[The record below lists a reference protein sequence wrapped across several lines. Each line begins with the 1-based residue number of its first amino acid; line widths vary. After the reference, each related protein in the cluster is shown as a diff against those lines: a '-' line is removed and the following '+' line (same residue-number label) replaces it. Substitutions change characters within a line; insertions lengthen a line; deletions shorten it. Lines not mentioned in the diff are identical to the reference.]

1 MSVQITDC
9 TIRDGGYL
17 FSKNPSPEF
26 AKGIMKGL
34 TDAGIDFVET
44 GFLQTNVT
52 DDTLVYGNSADAMR
66 FILADRRNTN
76 FLGFCDNSR
85 YSLKDLDDYNGKS
98 FKWLRISFAQHEI
111 DGALDFCAGA
121 MRKGY
126 HVQFNPMDSISYT
139 DEERAFLIEKVN
151 KVKPASFSI
160 VDTFGAMDM
169 MDLVHIFRQ
178 VDSLL
183 DKDIKIGLHSHDNLG
198 LSCALAERM
207 IELAEE
213 AGRDIIVDGSLFGM
227 GRGAGNAKTELLA
240 DYINKHC
247 GGHYDIR
254 KLLETIDT
262 YITPVMA
269 ELDYGYDLP
278 MYVCG
283 VLHSHV
289 DNVYH
294 LKNKYG
300 CSAKEMFDVVSA
312 LSPQQRTRY
321 GVGYSKTDFTLLD
334 RLYEGTGGKKK
345 S

>member
-17 FSKNPSPEF
+17 FNKNSDPAF
-26 AKGIMKGL
+26 VRGVMQGL
-34 TDAGIDFVET
+34 ADAGIDFVET
-44 GFLQTNVT
+44 GFLQSHVT
-52 DDTLVYGNSADAMR
+52 GDTLVYKDSNDVR
-66 FILADRRNTN
+66 KYLPENRKNTN

-85 YSLKDLDDYNGKS
+85 YSLNDLDVCNGKS

-111 DGALDFCAGA
+111 DEALAFCAGA
-121 MRKGY
+121 KEKGY
-126 HVQFNPMDSISYT
+126 QVQCNPMDSISYK
-139 DEERAFLIEKVN
+139 DEEREALIRKVN

-169 MDLVHIFRQ
+169 QDLVHIFKQ
-178 VDSLL
+178 VDLLL

-207 IELAEE
+207 MELSEE
-213 AGRDIIVDGSLFGM
+213 TGRDIIVDGSLFGM

-247 GGHYDIR
+247 GGKYDVL
-254 KLLETIDT
+254 KLVEIIDQ
-262 YITPVMA
+262 YIIPA
-269 ELDYGYDLP
+269 QDKADWGYDLP
-278 MYVCG
+278 MYICG
-283 VLHSHV
+283 TKHAHV

-294 LKNKYG
+294 LMKKYG
-300 CSAKEMFDVVSA
+300 CTAKEMFRIVGA

-321 GVGYSKTDFTLLD
+321 GIGYSKTDFSALD
-334 RLYEGTGGKKK
+334 ELYKKY
-345 S
+345 SGENE